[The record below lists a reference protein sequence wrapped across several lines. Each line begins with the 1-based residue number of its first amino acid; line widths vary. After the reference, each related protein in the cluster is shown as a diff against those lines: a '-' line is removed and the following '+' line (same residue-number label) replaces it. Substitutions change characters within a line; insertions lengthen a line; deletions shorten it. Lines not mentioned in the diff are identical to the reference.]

1 MIQKLRM
8 KFIGIFMG
16 SLMLVIVLVMGLLNF
31 LNYREAIQSA
41 DNILDILAENDGSFP
56 PPRQP
61 EDMEI
66 REAPQEENTES
77 TSEGT
82 SGETSEESPQEAP
95 EGRREIFHGRGW
107 LSPETP
113 YETRFFVVSLNEDG
127 EILSTDTGK
136 IAAVDEET
144 AKDYAEKIWDS
155 QRTQGFVSQYRYRL
169 QETDEGF
176 LAIFLDCSRNL
187 QACRSVLLTSAGVSI
202 LGILLVFGLVF
213 FFSGMVMKP
222 VYESYEKQK
231 RFITDAGHE
240 IKTPLTILGADMD
253 VLGMEIGENEWLEDM
268 RRQNQRLT
276 VLTNDLIYL
285 ARMEEGTSK
294 LQMIELP
301 FSDLVEET
309 AQSFQAL
316 AIVEKKFF
324 HLQIQPMVMLRGDE
338 QGLRKLVSILLD
350 NAVKYSEENGSI
362 TLSLE
367 KTGRMVRLSVEN
379 TAEGISK
386 ETVSH
391 LFERFYR
398 ADASRNSRKGG
409 YGIGLS
415 IAEAIVLAHKGEI
428 KASVQE
434 GQSLKIT
441 VLLPAKEWTKERA

>member
-1 MIQKLRM
+1 
-8 KFIGIFMG
+8 
-16 SLMLVIVLVMGLLNF
+16 
-31 LNYREAIQSA
+31 
-41 DNILDILAENDGSFP
+41 
-56 PPRQP
+56 
-61 EDMEI
+61 
-66 REAPQEENTES
+66 
-77 TSEGT
+77 
-82 SGETSEESPQEAP
+82 
-95 EGRREIFHGRGW
+95 
-107 LSPETP
+107 
-113 YETRFFVVSLNEDG
+113 
-127 EILSTDTGK
+127 
-136 IAAVDEET
+136 
-144 AKDYAEKIWDS
+144 
-155 QRTQGFVSQYRYRL
+155 
-169 QETDEGF
+169 
-176 LAIFLDCSRNL
+176 
-187 QACRSVLLTSAGVSI
+187 
-202 LGILLVFGLVF
+202 
-213 FFSGMVMKP
+213 
-222 VYESYEKQK
+222 
-231 RFITDAGHE
+231 
-240 IKTPLTILGADMD
+240 
-253 VLGMEIGENEWLEDM
+253 
-268 RRQNQRLT
+268 
-276 VLTNDLIYL
+276 
-285 ARMEEGTSK
+285 MEEGTSK

-379 TAEGISK
+379 TTEGISK

>member
-77 TSEGT
+77 TSGGA

-95 EGRREIFHGRGW
+95 EGHREIFHGRGW

-316 AIVEKKFF
+316 AIVEKNSFAF
-324 HLQIQPMVMLRGDE
+324 R
-338 QGLRKLVSILLD
+338 S
-350 NAVKYSEENGSI
+350 
-362 TLSLE
+362 SL
-367 KTGRMVRLSVEN
+367 
-379 TAEGISK
+379 
-386 ETVSH
+386 
-391 LFERFYR
+391 
-398 ADASRNSRKGG
+398 
-409 YGIGLS
+409 
-415 IAEAIVLAHKGEI
+415 
-428 KASVQE
+428 
-434 GQSLKIT
+434 
-441 VLLPAKEWTKERA
+441 W